1 MADTQAARRY
11 AQAAFSIASESDSLT
26 MWREQLADVGQV
38 LSESDAA
45 PLFADGRKAA
55 SERITLLERVLDVD
69 PLVLNLAKLL
79 IVKGRT
85 AEASAIA
92 QVFAE
97 MVDVQEGIAHAV
109 VTTAVDLSAAQLAQI
124 ESTLSEALG
133 VTIDARAE
141 TDSEI
146 LGGIVVRVGDR
157 LIDGS
162 LRSRLESLRRELVE
176 AG

>member
-26 MWREQLADVGQV
+26 MWREQLADMGQV
-38 LSESDAA
+38 LTESDVA

-55 SERITLLERVLDVD
+55 SERIALLERVLDVD

-79 IVKGRT
+79 ITKGRT

-92 QVFAE
+92 RTFGE
-97 MVDVQEGIAHAV
+97 MVDAQAGVAHAV
-109 VTTAVDLSAAQLAQI
+109 VTTAVELSAEQLAKV
-124 ESTLSEALG
+124 ESKLSEVLG
-133 VTIDARAE
+133 MTIDARAE
-141 TDSEI
+141 TDPDI
-146 LGGIVVRVGDR
+146 LGGLVVRVGDR

-162 LRSRLESLRRELVE
+162 VRTRLESLRKELVD

>member
-11 AQAAFSIASESDSLT
+11 AQAAFSIANESDSLA
-26 MWREQLADVGQV
+26 MWREQLADVAEV

-55 SERITLLERVLDVD
+55 SERIVLLERVLDVD

-79 IVKGRT
+79 ITKGRT

-92 QVFAE
+92 QLFGE
-97 MVDVQEGIAHAV
+97 MVDAAAGIAHAV
-109 VTTAVDLSAAQLAQI
+109 VTTAVELSAEQLTQI
-124 ESTLSEALG
+124 ESKLSEALG

-141 TDSEI
+141 TDPEI

-162 LRSRLESLRRELVE
+162 IRSRLESLRKELVE

>member
-11 AQAAFSIASESDSLT
+11 AQAAFSIATESDSFA
-26 MWREQLADVGQV
+26 MWREQLGDVAEV

-45 PLFADGRKAA
+45 SLFADGRKTA

-79 IVKGRT
+79 VTKSRT

-92 QVFAE
+92 KLFSE
-97 MVDVQEGIAHAV
+97 MVDAREGVAHAV
-109 VTTAVDLSAAQLAQI
+109 ITTAIELSAEQLTQI
-124 ESTLSEALG
+124 EASLSEALG
-133 VTIDARAE
+133 VTINARAE

-146 LGGIVVRVGDR
+146 LGGIIVRVGDR

-162 LRSRLESLRRELVE
+162 LRSRLESLRKELVE

>member
-26 MWREQLADVGQV
+26 MWREQLADVGEV

-45 PLFADGRKAA
+45 PLFADGRMAA
-55 SERITLLERVLDVD
+55 SERIVLLERVLDVD

-79 IVKGRT
+79 ITKGRT

-92 QVFAE
+92 QLFAE
-97 MVDVQEGIAHAV
+97 MVDVKEGIAHAV
-109 VTTAVDLSAAQLAQI
+109 VTTAVELSAEQLAQV
-124 ESTLSEALG
+124 EATLSEALG

-162 LRSRLESLRRELVE
+162 LRTRLESLRKELVE

>member
-11 AQAAFSIASESDSLT
+11 AQAAFGIASETDSLA
-26 MWREQLADVGQV
+26 MWREQLAEVGEV
-38 LSESDAA
+38 LSESGAA
-45 PLFADGRKAA
+45 SLFADGRRPAG
-55 SERITLLERVLDVD
+55 ERIALLERVLDVD

-79 IVKGRT
+79 ILKGRT

-97 MVDVQEGIAHAV
+97 MVDAEDGVAHAV
-109 VTTAVDLSAAQLAQI
+109 VTTAVDLSAEQLTQI

-133 VTIDARAE
+133 VSIDARAE
-141 TDSEI
+141 TDPNI
-146 LGGIVVRVGDR
+146 LGGLVVRVGDR

-162 LRSRLESLRRELVE
+162 LRSRLESLRQELVQ